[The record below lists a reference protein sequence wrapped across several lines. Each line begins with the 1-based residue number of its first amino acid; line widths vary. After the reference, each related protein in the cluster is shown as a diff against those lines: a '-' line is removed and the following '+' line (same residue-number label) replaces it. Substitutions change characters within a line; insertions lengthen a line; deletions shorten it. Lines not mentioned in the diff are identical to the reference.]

1 MTTMRIP
8 KPPRQRMFDA
18 IHNDDA
24 RELDIAL
31 RSGANVDDCNDEGI
45 PALHLASRRS
55 GAVFNKVL
63 AAASNLNAQDTSYG
77 CTALHCAA
85 FSGYTENAKAL
96 LHAGADY
103 SVRSKFGETAHD
115 IAIAIGCPSIARAIE
130 ARQAEDLRQQLERN
144 TAPAPAFPDLT
155 DPATLDQVSA
165 QQAQQPKRRGM
176 RL

>member
-1 MTTMRIP
+1 MTAMRMP

-63 AAASNLNAQDTSYG
+63 AASPNLNALDSDG

-85 FSGYTENAKAL
+85 YFGYTENAKAL
-96 LHAGADY
+96 LHAGVDY
-103 SVRSKFGETAHD
+103 SVRSELWGTAHD
-115 IAIAIGCPSIARAIE
+115 VAIASGCPSIVCAIE
-130 ARQAEDLRQQLERN
+130 ARQAEDLRQQLDRN
-144 TAPAPAFPDLT
+144 TAPAPAFPDLN
-155 DPATLDQVSA
+155 DPATLDQVAA
-165 QQAQQPKRRGM
+165 QHAQPKRRGM